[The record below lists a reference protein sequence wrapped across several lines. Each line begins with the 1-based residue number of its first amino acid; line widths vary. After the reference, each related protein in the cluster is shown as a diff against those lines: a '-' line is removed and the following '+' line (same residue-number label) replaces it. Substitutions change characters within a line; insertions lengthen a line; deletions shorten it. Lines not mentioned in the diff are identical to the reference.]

1 MEIIIILFKIIFILF
16 FVGYGFTAIFIPEK
30 LRRDAFWLSP
40 WFGTIFIAVF
50 GVILSM
56 AKIPILQAK
65 YVIIIASTIL
75 FLLAVYNKKSLFHFS
90 KETIILGFFTAI
102 SILFNLYPLLTKAG
116 FPTTISLGNL
126 DPISYVHTADY
137 LVNHTVFDGGT
148 FEHYK
153 PFLWATGDLLHN
165 GYRWGTPM
173 VLGFLSNIFGLKSY
187 QVYSILITIFFGLS
201 FPVTFILAK
210 QIIKKEESYILL
222 FLIFLTQAFNST
234 MLYMLYNVF
243 FAQFI
248 FLGIF
253 ITTLILLHAY
263 FSENNN
269 IFRSLNKYDFLVAI
283 CLSSLTT
290 LYVEGI
296 FFIIIP
302 LFIFIFLKLLKKEYS
317 FLFYGLKIILLLI
330 VINPVTF
337 GNALDV
343 NYRVFMSTTKI
354 GVIGWDKIRY
364 AKPLE
369 IIGFYNLYFSRQ
381 IPFFAELV
389 VSGILIGVMI
399 LGFFKSKKKLFI
411 ASYTGFFVFLYLV
424 FAFYFK
430 NFFTYHRTITYTSFF
445 ISILFSC
452 GMLSIF
458 DLLKN
463 KFYTVLIIIS
473 LALMTTRSSYRT
485 IYQFYWHPRIVDKS
499 LISLTE
505 LSSNKSINKPFYT
518 SDVFLGE
525 YDLWKR
531 LWREYMLSDK
541 QIVTIQN
548 YTTEK
553 DYLKDIKLVLSEKNY
568 LERDEKKI
576 VYKNTVWNNKYYQ
589 LGEIVPIDVAKM
601 LQLPEK
607 IK

>member
-1 MEIIIILFKIIFILF
+1 MEILILLLKIILVLF
-16 FVGYGFTAIFIPEK
+16 FVGYGFTAVFIPEK

-187 QVYSILITIFFGLS
+187 QVYSILITVFFGLS

-210 QIIKKEESYILL
+210 QIIKKKESYVLL

-269 IFRSLNKYDFLVAI
+269 ILRSLNKYDFLVAM

-296 FFIIIP
+296 FFILIP
-302 LFIFIFLKLLKKEYS
+302 LFIFIFLKLFKKEYS
-317 FLFYGLKIILLLI
+317 FLIYGIKILLLLL
-330 VINPVTF
+330 VINPMSF
-337 GNALDV
+337 GNALRV
-343 NYRVFMSTTKI
+343 NYKVFMSTTKI
-354 GVIGWDKIRY
+354 GVIGWEKIRY
-364 AKPLE
+364 AIPFEML
-369 IIGFYNLYFSRQ
+369 GFYNLYYSRP
-381 IPFFAELV
+381 IP
-389 VSGILIGVMI
+389 ILIKIISSLVLIGIMI
-399 LGFFKSKKKLFI
+399 WGYIKSKQKLFVASFMGFFI
-411 ASYTGFFVFLYLV
+411 FLYLI

-430 NFFTYHRTITYTSFF
+430 NFFTYHRTITYTTFF
-445 ISILFSC
+445 ISILFSI
-452 GMLSIF
+452 GILSIF
-458 DLLKN
+458 DQLKN
-463 KFYTVLIIIS
+463 KTVTAIIVVIFT
-473 LALMTTRSSYRT
+473 LMSIRSSYRT
-485 IYQFYWHPRIVDKS
+485 MYQLYWHPRMVDKS

-505 LSSNKSINKPFYT
+505 LNNKKSFASAFYT

-541 QIVTIQN
+541 QIVTRQN
-548 YTTEK
+548 YPTERGF
-553 DYLKDIKLVLSEKNY
+553 LKGIKLVLSEKNY
-568 LERDEKKI
+568 LEGEGKKI
-576 VYKNTVWNNKYYQ
+576 IYKNIVWENEYYL
-589 LGEIVPIDVAKM
+589 LGEIESIKVAKD
-601 LQLPEK
+601 LQK
-607 IK
+607 Y